1 MQEKLLKRE
10 NMSYTLISNTET
22 SNNAYER
29 IFNDLHNGEST
40 ITKEQAEYIIINVFV
55 DSLSIEHYD
64 ITEDRL
70 KYYNSALIFIIRN
83 IFTDSSDKSIQKIT
97 DEIINAFIDVYSTE
111 FTDNKK
117 TACFELLKSYLHS
130 DSLIMQEIKKKLD
143 RVISNSKMHDIP
155 EVEKFISN
163 QLDSI
168 LYLKNFKEF
177 INNGNNKEKID
188 LLCNL
193 PEHIPDIRPYTIDE
207 LYEIDETT
215 GETKLEQ
222 GLKYLYTNKS
232 VYDKADR
239 LYNAFSTDLDVGI
252 QCYRANHIFK
262 LDKVRLIRSIH
273 KHIEKIFSEREWF
286 FNIFRVER
294 YVYDKILDEID
305 YTGTILESSEN
316 PDDRTAPLLNGIF
329 WKYTLHQLL
338 SNQINSEQISEI
350 NTELCK
356 LLDLY
361 KEIILCKNTTINKL
375 KESYIKRL
383 IKESKGSISE
393 TLIRQLNVDAL
404 LNYTQNIQS
413 EYLTKIKNEIIS
425 HKSYVDDLLINMT
438 RVRNNSYI
446 FNGLNTIVKM
456 TQNIPDLENSQ
467 KIYISKI
474 AEKYTDLFGVN
485 FSLNIENSAMD
496 TNDIKKYSEDIQKLL
511 ERTKEENEKLQKV
524 LFYIDPLKYIKM
536 KVLDIWVFLSKYT
549 SSEPERNRI
558 TVANG
563 LIIALLLLLI
573 VISLWVCVNHTCLCG
588 DIMPCGTMK

>member
-1 MQEKLLKRE
+1 MQEKLLEKE

-40 ITKEQAEYIIINVFV
+40 IAKEQAEYIIINVFE

-111 FTDNKK
+111 STDNKK
-117 TACFELLKSYLHS
+117 TACFELLKSYLHP

-168 LYLKNFKEF
+168 LYLQNFKEF

-193 PEHIPDIRPYTIDE
+193 PEHIPDICPYTIDE
-207 LYEIDETT
+207 LYEIDEST

-232 VYDKADR
+232 VYDKADK

-329 WKYTLHQLL
+329 WKYTLYQLL

-393 TLIRQLNVDAL
+393 TLIRQLNVDVL

-413 EYLTKIKNEIIS
+413 EYLTKIENEIIS

-456 TQNIPDLENSQ
+456 TKNIPDLESSQ

-485 FSLNIENSAMD
+485 FSLNIENIAVD

-524 LFYIDPLKYIKM
+524 LFYIDRLKYIKM
-536 KVLDIWVFLSKYT
+536 KVLDIWIFLSKYT

-558 TVANG
+558 TAASG

-573 VISLWVCVNHTCLCG
+573 VSSLWVCVNHTGLCG